1 MLIVP
6 ELITGSKTADVG
18 VKNAMMKALQEVV
31 GKVGANM
38 SDASKNAILALIDD
52 DASDQTGK
60 ATELSYIVP
69 LANFAQTL
77 WP

>member
-1 MLIVP
+1 MLTTS
-6 ELITGSKTADVG
+6 ELITGSKTADIG

-60 ATELSYIVP
+60 TTALYYIV
-69 LANFAQTL
+69 AIG
-77 WP
+77 